1 MYRKFQRIY
10 KKAIQATNFSKVAGY
25 KISKPKAGA
34 YLAFYTPIMNNLKGK
49 PKNEFHLHC
58 FLHKC

>member
-49 PKNEFHLHC
+49 LKKEFHLQ
-58 FLHKC
+58 